1 MNKHFLHIVLYI
13 FCSSGIHAQTLNL
26 PVRQASALNGTQ
38 FVATISSP
46 SLSLTSRENMIYNEV
61 ANGNVPDFYRNL
73 KSVASSA
80 VINSLTQTVVYYVI
94 PDHLAIGHDTDYFLC
109 PMSPMLATKIGNLTG
124 CTLPTRKMVN
134 DIWTAATVKLA
145 PQPIAPSSQMI
156 TVPVFAT
163 HDSMVWTQRKP
174 LLATHPLGELVS
186 GDKKDVVISNLIY
199 NTANRV
205 CIYGWIQTNGT
216 AIQPL
221 TNVHSDTY
229 MDYSHGIR
237 LVQNE
242 CMLNGTTQTTIQTVL
257 ESSTLNPILS
267 DEGTMSQPWYP
278 YLGTSINELLSDEY
292 QIIVFPNP
300 SNGNANVIIS
310 QFENLK
316 MKNIEIYSMY
326 GTKVYSNEAIN
337 LFSNFQIDLSSQPNG
352 VYFLHVK
359 MEQGIAVKKIIVNH

>member
-1 MNKHFLHIVLYI
+1 MNKYILHII
-13 FCSSGIHAQTLNL
+13 FYVFYSSFLNAQILNL
-26 PVRQASALNGTQ
+26 PSRQPNALNGTL
-38 FVATISSP
+38 FVATISSS
-46 SLSLTSRENMIYNEV
+46 SLSLTSRENLIYNEV

-73 KSVASSA
+73 RSVASSA
-80 VINSLTQTVVYYVI
+80 VINSQTQTVVYYVI

-145 PQPIAPSSQMI
+145 PQPIAPSSQMT

-186 GDKKDVVISNLIY
+186 GDKKDVVISNMIY
-199 NTANRV
+199 TTANRV

-221 TNVHSDTY
+221 TNVHADTY

-237 LVQNE
+237 LVQND
-242 CMLNGTTQTTIQTVL
+242 CRLNGTTQTTIQTVL

-267 DEGTMSQPWYP
+267 DEGTISQPWYP
-278 YLGTSINELLSDEY
+278 YLNTSVNEMLNDDL
-292 QIIVFPNP
+292 QITVFPNP
-300 SNGNANVIIS
+300 TSGKVNCQFANFKI
-310 QFENLK
+310 
-316 MKNIEIYSMY
+316 MGIEIYNLY
-326 GTKVYSNEAIN
+326 GSKICSNEEM
-337 LFSNFQIDLSSQPNG
+337 NFQIDLSSQPNG
-352 VYFLHVK
+352 IYFLQLK
-359 MEQGIAVKKIIVNH
+359 TDQGTEVKKIIVSH